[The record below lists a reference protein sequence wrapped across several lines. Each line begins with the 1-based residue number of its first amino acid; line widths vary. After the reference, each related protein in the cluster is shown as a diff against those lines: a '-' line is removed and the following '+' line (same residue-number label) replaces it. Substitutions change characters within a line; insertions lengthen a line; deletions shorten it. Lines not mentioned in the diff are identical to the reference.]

1 MAIHVPQVGLV
12 RGVYTAHAR
21 LIVLGDQV
29 IDSIE
34 YKREPN
40 DFRSNVAKQPSVLAK
55 KFPQHIQD
63 AAVESVK
70 ALDLE
75 FGGVDILIQNDGQ
88 FYIAEVNFPCNFSR
102 SQLTTQTDIAGAIID
117 FLVAKSKK

>member
-1 MAIHVPQVGLV
+1 MMRKYID
-12 RGVYTAHAR
+12 YTAHAR
-21 LIVLGDQV
+21 LIVLGNHV

-55 KFPQHIQD
+55 EFSQAIQD
-63 AAVESVK
+63 AAVQSVQ

-75 FGGVDILIQNDGQ
+75 FGGVDILIQDDGQ

-102 SQLTTQTDIAGAIID
+102 SQMTTQTDIAGAIID
-117 FLVAKSKK
+117 FLATKSKQ